1 MSGTV
6 WFARA
11 PHRDVGAW
19 VEASH
24 QGLDLQFSERDAGR
38 VRPQP
43 VAARASSESQPAWS
57 PPPVSTGTWAALL
70 ASRVDVSGDPVTTA
84 TALDAAVEIGRVAAR
99 ASSESQPAWSPPP
112 VSAGTWAALLASRA
126 DVSGDPVTTATA
138 LDAAVEMG
146 RAHD

>member
-1 MSGTV
+1 MSGNV

-24 QGLDLQFSERDAGR
+24 QGLDLLFSDRDAGR

-43 VAARASSESQPAWS
+43 VAARASSDSRPAWS
-57 PPPVSTGTWAALL
+57 PPPISAATWAALL
-70 ASRVDVSGDPVTTA
+70 ASH
-84 TALDAAVEIGRVAAR
+84 
-99 ASSESQPAWSPPP
+99 
-112 VSAGTWAALLASRA
+112 A